1 MRYLLPLLLL
11 LAALPARAADRYA
24 LPSADL
30 EQIIVF
36 FAREAANPRYYALD
50 YSPDHPVSLITD
62 TGEADAYIAF
72 NLIPAA
78 KGGQGVGPTYF
89 LNMVSGQIF
98 SLYATCT
105 RHSLPR
111 LDAFVAKRRAKHPVP
126 ADILAKHQAHFR
138 AVSDPRSTTC
148 GGEGLPP

>member
-1 MRYLLPLLLL
+1 MRYRLPLLLL
-11 LAALPARAADRYA
+11 LAALPLRAADRYA

-36 FAREAANPRYYALD
+36 FARETANPRYYALD
-50 YSPDHPVSLITD
+50 YSLNRPVSLLTD
-62 TGEADAYIAF
+62 TGKADAYIAF
-72 NLIPAA
+72 NLIPAT
-78 KGGQGVGPTYF
+78 KGAQGVGPTYF
-89 LNMVSGQIF
+89 LNIVSGQIF

-105 RHSLPR
+105 RHSFPR
-111 LDAFVAKRRAKHPVP
+111 LDAFVAKRRGKHPVP

-148 GGEGLPP
+148 GGDGLTP